1 MGSVGNTVD
10 KVEDR
15 MGRKNKDVM
24 GSMRG
29 MEFEWRDYDG

>member
-1 MGSVGNTVD
+1 
-10 KVEDR
+10 